1 MLHCEKLLGGVALKH
16 KRENILRR
24 EFTPGICRS
33 PHLIEIFN
41 YTTAKFNSNIEND
54 RIQGYQMNNM
64 QTALF
69 TKYT

>member
-16 KRENILRR
+16 KRENVLRR

-64 QTALF
+64 QPAIF